1 MFKPIN
7 KDGQLRDGEP
17 NDEILPIQDQ
27 LNEFV
32 HTKCVPQPIS
42 RDEQKKLDDLEEK
55 ENKENE
61 RKARQAQK
69 ELE

>member
-1 MFKPIN
+1 M
-7 KDGQLRDGEP
+7 RDGEP

-32 HTKCVPQPIS
+32 HTKCVPQPVS

-61 RKARQAQK
+61 RKARQA
-69 ELE
+69 